1 MKHNWE
7 KDENGNVN
15 EWAWE
20 ANSHNGVFC
29 VDCGKS
35 VCVHCDPNYM
45 ELDDCTGPQKSKSM
59 TNADRIRA
67 MSDEELAAYLA
78 EISGGTILK
87 TYKQLGLSLSDEKS
101 KKYLNELTAEYLKRL
116 QQPAEEDT

>member
-7 KDENGNVN
+7 RDENGNIN

-20 ANSHNGVFC
+20 AGFHNGVFC

-35 VCVHCDPNYM
+35 VCVHCNPDYM
-45 ELDDCTGPQKSKSM
+45 ELDDCTGPQKSKVI

-67 MSDEELAAYLA
+67 MSNEELAKWLEYEGGGACA
-78 EISGGTILK
+78 EVCGWL
-87 TYKQLGLSLSDEKS
+87 DW
-101 KKYLNELTAEYLKRL
+101 L

>member
-1 MKHNWE
+1 MKC
-7 KDENGNVN
+7 EN
-15 EWAWE
+15 
-20 ANSHNGVFC
+20 C
-29 VDCGKS
+29 TK
-35 VCVHCDPNYM
+35 Y
-45 ELDDCTGPQKSKSM
+45 DDCRIGSGLIWPCGAYHPKTV

-67 MSDEELAAYLA
+67 MSNEELAAYLA

-87 TYKQLGLSLSDEKS
+87 TYKQLGLSLSDERS

>member
-1 MKHNWE
+1 ML
-7 KDENGNVN
+7 EN
-15 EWAWE
+15 E
-20 ANSHNGVFC
+20 VFNRPYVRDITKTC
-29 VDCGKS
+29 ECTCS
-35 VCVHCDPNYM
+35 VTCNPDII
-45 ELDDCTGPQKSKSM
+45 

-87 TYKQLGLSLSDEKS
+87 THKQLGLSLSDEKS